1 MNRPLTQTGLVL
13 RTVNI
18 LEDQGFDTV
27 EAVLR
32 ATRER
37 LLSIENFGE
46 KTIAELYKAIR
57 DLGLEPPEEWKPP
70 VRRSKKKK
78 KRKT

>member
-1 MNRPLTQTGLVL
+1 MDRPLTQTGLVL

-18 LEDQGFDTV
+18 LEEQGFDNV
-27 EAVLR
+27 EAILK

-46 KTIAELYKAIR
+46 KTIAELYKAIEE
-57 DLGLEPPEEWKPP
+57 LGLEPPDEWKPP
-70 VRRSKKKK
+70 VRRSKKK
-78 KRKT
+78 RKT